1 MSQLVSWRVVRAI
14 IDTDYNGDDDDFY
27 NEDCDDDENSD
38 DGIDYD
44 RQERNDISIVLV
56 NTFKFFL
63 RSEKPNHIYKTN
75 S

>member
-44 RQERNDISIVLV
+44 RQERK
-56 NTFKFFL
+56 KFTI
-63 RSEKPNHIYKTN
+63 NMIT
-75 S
+75 

>member
-1 MSQLVSWRVVRAI
+1 MYELVSWRVVRAI

-44 RQERNDISIVLV
+44 RQERK
-56 NTFKFFL
+56 KFTI
-63 RSEKPNHIYKTN
+63 NMIT
-75 S
+75 